1 MPPQEEDAEILA
13 RVRDASITI
22 HRVLRCDGLT
32 RTDFLVPEDGIPRF
46 LEINTLPG
54 LTPTSLCPAAAKL
67 AGVSFPELLGLLVN
81 MALDL
86 AEVRRGRGSEE
97 AE

>member
-1 MPPQEEDAEILA
+1 MFGQG
-13 RVRDASITI
+13 ASVTVL
-22 HRVLRCDGLT
+22 RVLRCDGLT

-67 AGVSFPELLGLLVN
+67 AGVSFSELLGLLVN
-81 MALDL
+81 MALELRD
-86 AEVRRGRGSEE
+86 VRQGRGAEE
-97 AE
+97 AV